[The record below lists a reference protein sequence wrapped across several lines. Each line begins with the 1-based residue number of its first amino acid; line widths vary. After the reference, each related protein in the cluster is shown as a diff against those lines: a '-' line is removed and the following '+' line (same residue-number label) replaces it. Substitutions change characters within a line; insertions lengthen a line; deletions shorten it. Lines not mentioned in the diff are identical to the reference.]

1 MLPHADSPP
10 PQSSSADW
18 TARHRRT
25 RKGHRAMGKCR
36 GAPATLPR
44 KGLVGG
50 RRGEEGLNQAPRPV
64 EEPRRPS
71 HSPSPHRRSALSRG
85 APCCA
90 ARRTHRSGPT
100 GHRGATGIDQPVPS
114 GKQRVTQQ
122 CEVMMLTL
130 LDHPLSTAYRR
141 NPILGGTN
149 APAKARQARFRR
161 FLAPLRP
168 SRAGLFHK
176 RAGIHQSLPLLLSRA
191 GGSPGLAGRGGQL
204 ADIWPLPPLPSA
216 EEE

>member
-36 GAPATLPR
+36 SAPATLPR
-44 KGLVGG
+44 KGLIGG

-90 ARRTHRSGPT
+90 ARRTHHSGPT

-130 LDHPLSTAYRR
+130 LNHPLSTAYRR

-161 FLAPLRP
+161 IRSSSQERVFSIRRDGPLDRPLARRP
-168 SRAGLFHK
+168 REA
-176 RAGIHQSLPLLLSRA
+176 QLSGN
-191 GGSPGLAGRGGQL
+191 GGSEFWA
-204 ADIWPLPPLPSA
+204 AA
-216 EEE
+216 AA